1 MCIRGVCS
9 NDLTA
14 VYDRQGPITAS
25 PMEIVTPK
33 EFENQFT
40 TLRTWTF
47 IDAYEN
53 ADSKD

>member
-14 VYDRQGPITAS
+14 LYNRQGPITAS
-25 PMEIVTPK
+25 PMEIATPK
-33 EFENQFT
+33 EFDNQFT